1 MKKAHSSMLILFLC
15 GLLFSHGADQ
25 PNIVLILADDMGY
38 SDLGCYGGEIKTPNL
53 DRLAKNGIRYTQ
65 AYNTSKCWT
74 TRISLL
80 TGLYHHRSDRD
91 FTNTA
96 LIGEILK
103 PAGYR
108 TWWSGK
114 HHAGFNPYDR
124 GFDHFSGFLGG
135 AINFWNPGHQ
145 ARKGEKEP
153 GWRAVYTWAFDDQL
167 IKP

>member
-1 MKKAHSSMLILFLC
+1 MKLKIFYIFLT
-15 GLLFSHGADQ
+15 GFFFIHGGER

-38 SDLGCYGGEIKTPNL
+38 SDLGCYGGEIMTPNL

-80 TGLYHHRSDRD
+80 TGLYHHRSDRN

-103 PAGYR
+103 PAGY
-108 TWWSGK
+108 
-114 HHAGFNPYDR
+114 
-124 GFDHFSGFLGG
+124 
-135 AINFWNPGHQ
+135 
-145 ARKGEKEP
+145 
-153 GWRAVYTWAFDDQL
+153 
-167 IKP
+167 

>member
-1 MKKAHSSMLILFLC
+1 MRSPIISLC
-15 GLLFSHGADQ
+15 LLAQVFCYGSER
-25 PNIVLILADDMGY
+25 PNIVLIMADDMGY
-38 SDLGCYGGEIKTPNL
+38 SDLGCYGGEIRTPNL
-53 DRLAKNGIRYTQ
+53 DRLAENGIRYTQ

-80 TGLYHHRSDRD
+80 TGLYHHRSDRN
-91 FTNTA
+91 FQNTA
-96 LIGEILK
+96 LIGEVLR

-135 AINFWNPGHQ
+135 AINFGIRETRQ
-145 ARKGEKEP
+145 GKGRTP
-153 GWRAVYTWAFDDQL
+153 LVGDRFTLGF
-167 IKP
+167 